1 MGLDLVEVGGL
12 GKTLGGGLL
21 GTSQPGRVLLDSG
34 PVFGPELDIVGVLV
48 ALNLGVSSQL
58 GDVVSD
64 SVQLI
69 LEGLGMGINSRSLRK
84 KSKLSSSTPLEDL
97 KLGSNVLLQIHGPG
111 HTILRE
117 HSTGGLL
124 DVLQLGGGSVLPS
137 VNSLQGVVK
146 VDEGGAEVLNNG
158 NSVLEAGDNLE
169 LGVNSLDLLVKN
181 LLLVLRKGDGHAG
194 EVVVDGLEESADGVV
209 ALVVQLLPLLHVSK
223 GCLKVVHLLHL
234 LDLLLGNLELRGNGL
249 IVLSVANP
257 GLLGVLEQLQPVLS
271 LLLGV
276 IPAFLDPLDIALKEL
291 GLVGVFQD
299 LLTLLNQVIHNIP
312 LGVELDKGL
321 LLPLDELIN
330 ILHAGGSNVTGG
342 GEHDAVKEL
351 NMGLQLVTVGVAL
364 PVQVHHDGGL
374 LNAGDELLVLL
385 DEDIQLLVLRLL
397 LGLGPLGHQDLEDL
411 VQPLL
416 HFGTFE
422 ILAKGLEVIPLPLE
436 LSRGVDLV
444 SHDASDG
451 LLNILHPLGH
461 LAVAHLVDLL
471 DELVVFLPER
481 HLKAGLNSTFSCRS
495 ESSNK
500 SLVVLDRPQDSF
512 P

>member
-1 MGLDLVEVGGL
+1 MGLNLVEVRGL
-12 GKTLGGGLL
+12 GQTLSGGLL

-34 PVFGPELDIVGVLV
+34 PVLGPELDVVGVLV
-48 ALNLGVSSQL
+48 ALNLGVGSQL
-58 GDVVSD
+58 SDVVSD
-64 SVQLI
+64 PVQLV
-69 LEGLGMGINSRSLRK
+69 LESLSVLVNVTTLREKSSLGFSALLQN
-84 KSKLSSSTPLEDL
+84 L
-97 KLGSNVLLQIHGPG
+97 KLGGNVLLQIHGPG

-117 HSTGGLL
+117 HSTRGLL
-124 DVLQLGGGSVLPS
+124 DVLQLSGGSVLPS
-137 VNSLQGVVK
+137 VNSLQGVIK
-146 VDEGGAEVLNNG
+146 VDEGSAEVLNNG

-181 LLLVLRKGDGHAG
+181 LLLVLGKGDGHAG

-234 LDLLLGNLELRGNGL
+234 LDLLLGNLELRGNSL
-249 IVLSVANP
+249 IVLSIANP
-257 GLLGVLEQLQPVLS
+257 GLLGVLEQLQSVLS

-276 IPAFLDPLDIALKEL
+276 IPALLDPLDIALKEL
-291 GLVGVFQD
+291 GLVRVFQD
-299 LLTLLNQVIHNIP
+299 NLTLGNEINNNVL

-351 NMGLQLVTVGVAL
+351 DMGLQLVTVGVAL

-385 DEDIQLLVLRLL
+385 DEDIQLLVLGLL

-422 ILAKGLEVIPLPLE
+422 TL
-436 LSRGVDLV
+436 
-444 SHDASDG
+444 
-451 LLNILHPLGH
+451 
-461 LAVAHLVDLL
+461 
-471 DELVVFLPER
+471 
-481 HLKAGLNSTFSCRS
+481 
-495 ESSNK
+495 
-500 SLVVLDRPQDSF
+500 Q
-512 P
+512 

>member
-1 MGLDLVEVGGL
+1 MDLQEDL
-12 GKTLGGGLL
+12 GALL
-21 GTSQPGRVLLDSG
+21 Q
-34 PVFGPELDIVGVLV
+34 
-48 ALNLGVSSQL
+48 N
-58 GDVVSD
+58 
-64 SVQLI
+64 
-69 LEGLGMGINSRSLRK
+69 
-84 KSKLSSSTPLEDL
+84 L
-97 KLGSNVLLQIHGPG
+97 KLGGNVLLQIHGPG

-117 HSTGGLL
+117 HSTRGLL
-124 DVLQLGGGSVLPS
+124 DVLQLSGGSVLPA

-146 VDEGGAEVLNNG
+146 VDKGGAEVLNNG
-158 NSVLEAGDNLE
+158 NSVLETGDNLE

-181 LLLVLRKGDGHAG
+181 LLLVLGEGDGHAG
-194 EVVVDGLEESADGVV
+194 EVVIDGLEESADGVV
-209 ALVVQLLPLLHVSK
+209 ALVVQLLPLLQVGESI
-223 GCLKVVHLLHL
+223 LKVVPLLHL

-257 GLLGVLEQLQPVLS
+257 GLLGVLEQLQSILS

-312 LGVELDKGL
+312 LGIQLDKGL
-321 LLPLDELIN
+321 LLPLDELIH

-342 GEHDAVKEL
+342 GEHDAVEEL

-364 PVQVHHDGGL
+364 PVQVDHDRGL
-374 LNAGDELLVLL
+374 LNAGDELLVLF
-385 DEDIQLLVLRLL
+385 DEHIQLLVLGLL
-397 LGLGPLGHQDLEDL
+397 LGLGPFGHQDLEDL
-411 VQPLL
+411 VQPFL
-416 HFGTFE
+416 HLSTLK
-422 ILAKGLEVIPLPLE
+422 ILAEGMEVIPLPLE

-451 LLNILHPLGH
+451 LLNVLHPLGH
-461 LAVAHLVDLL
+461 LAVAHLIDLL

-481 HLKAGLNSTFSCRS
+481 HLGAGLNSTLSCRS

-500 SLVVLDRPQDSF
+500 SL
-512 P
+512 